1 MTVGVDTTPHI
12 RELNENMIYAV
23 TVPRGVD
30 RPRSEPQGPP
40 RALVLANLSTVKTI
54 PCTFPRSQIKNKIT
68 APLTLTSDARTKRK
82 EAGGM
87 CERELVRKRTSPL
100 EKLKGI
106 KSRFF
111 SKKKTQDA
119 RATREAKVRGAL
131 HQMIVDVDRGRNS
144 GLARSRFTRELQ
156 TADVAYRHTNYKSYN
171 KH

>member
-30 RPRSEPQGPP
+30 RPRSEPGSQAPP
-40 RALVLANLSTVKTI
+40 PPPALVLANLSTVKTI

-111 SKKKTQDA
+111 SKKKHKM
-119 RATREAKVRGAL
+119 RVPLVRP
-131 HQMIVDVDRGRNS
+131 RS
-144 GLARSRFTRELQ
+144 GVPCIR
-156 TADVAYRHTNYKSYN
+156 
-171 KH
+171 